1 MGLATYM
8 AENGLNDAQLA
19 VMVGVS
25 AEAVRLWRHGKRS
38 ISAKRA
44 VEISALTGI
53 PRYQLRP
60 DLWDRRAPRAVS
72 RTKHAA
78 ASSVT
83 APPVP
88 DSIIDEM
95 ITIAGDVAALAG
107 LLGVKASVVSSW
119 RSVPASRVL
128 AVEAATGI
136 PRTRLRPDLYPP
148 EGKTRPETVRRV
160 A

>member
-8 AENGLNDAQLA
+8 AENGLSDAQLG

-44 VEISALTGI
+44 IKISALTGI
-53 PRYQLRP
+53 PRHQLRP
-60 DLWDRRAPRAVS
+60 DLWDMRAS
-72 RTKHAA
+72 RA
-78 ASSVT
+78 ASRAKHNSASPAT
-83 APPVP
+83 PPLS
-88 DSIIDEM
+88 DSIIDEA
-95 ITIAGDVAALAG
+95 IATAGDVAALAS

-119 RSVPASRVL
+119 RSVPPNQVL

-136 PRTRLRPDLYPP
+136 PRTRLRPDLYPS
-148 EGKTRPETVRRV
+148 EEKTRPEKRRR
-160 A
+160 AA